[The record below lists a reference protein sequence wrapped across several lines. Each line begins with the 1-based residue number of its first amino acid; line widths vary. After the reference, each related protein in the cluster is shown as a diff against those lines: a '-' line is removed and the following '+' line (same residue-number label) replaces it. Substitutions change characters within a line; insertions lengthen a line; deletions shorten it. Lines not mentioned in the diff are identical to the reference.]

1 MWPVGSSSLTRVE
14 PRPTALGVQNLSH
27 RTTRDV
33 PETKPVQASEGA
45 SEQTPTPAQLKLIIW
60 ENTRLAKSIVHDH
73 WVFLLSVLSETL
85 ILI

>member
-1 MWPVGSSSLTRVE
+1 MWPMGSSSLTRVE

-33 PETKPVQASEGA
+33 PETQPFQASEGA

-60 ENTRLAKSIVHDH
+60 ENTWLAKSIVRDH
-73 WVFLLSVLSETL
+73 FLLSVLSETV